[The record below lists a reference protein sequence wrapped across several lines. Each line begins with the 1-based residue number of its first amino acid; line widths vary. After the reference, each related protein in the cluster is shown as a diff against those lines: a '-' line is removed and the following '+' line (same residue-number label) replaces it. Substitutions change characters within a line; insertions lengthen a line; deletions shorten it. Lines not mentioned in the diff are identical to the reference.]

1 MEYAI
6 CARQLSKSYGG
17 VHAVRALDLSVPR
30 GAIFGLLGANGAGK
44 TTAMECMLGTRRPD
58 GGTVRIL
65 GQEPRTNRKQLFQRV
80 GVQFQEGNYQER
92 ITVRELCEVTASLY
106 RAPADYRALLARFGI
121 AEKSGSFVQ
130 ALSGG
135 QRQRLFIVLALL
147 PDPEV
152 VFLDELTTGLDPHAR
167 REVWKALAALKEQGL
182 TILLTS
188 HFMDEVQALCDSIC
202 ILKQG
207 QSIFCGTVAEA
218 IAASPYE
225 RFEDAYL
232 WYTEEEQPDENVS
245 HDV

>member
-1 MEYAI
+1 M
-6 CARQLSKSYGG
+6 
-17 VHAVRALDLSVPR
+17 
-30 GAIFGLLGANGAGK
+30 
-44 TTAMECMLGTRRPD
+44 
-58 GGTVRIL
+58 
-65 GQEPRTNRKQLFQRV
+65 
-80 GVQFQEGNYQER
+80 
-92 ITVRELCEVTASLY
+92 
-106 RAPADYRALLARFGI
+106 
-121 AEKSGSFVQ
+121 
-130 ALSGG
+130 
-135 QRQRLFIVLALL
+135 